1 LSGSTD
7 AQLAA
12 LVVEE
17 VMQVSHEEVKCVNY
31 KGELWT
37 LQKPHPAL
45 ADFLTAKDLL
55 IVLRHGEPPFKV
67 VLGVPHQAEVGEKHI
82 CEKHLDKN
90 GNPDKRES
98 DENAASYALVAFTT
112 LRDQNVPCKLVIMAH
127 ATTHDPNKEPTS
139 HYCQEIFADET
150 ALLFECHGAAP
161 RRLLALEL
169 SAGKNRLSDTV
180 RFGRALAAALGSRYA
195 VGVQEEACT
204 KSALIF
210 GTDGTEREGE
220 LELSARQTTS
230 LITAEEKKIAA
241 LHLEAKPAFRKPA
254 DGTNT
259 VTPDGLVLGR
269 AIAQAIIQ
277 YLSESPDGSESSED
291 SAAAKTK
298 VD

>member
-1 LSGSTD
+1 
-7 AQLAA
+7 
-12 LVVEE
+12 
-17 VMQVSHEEVKCVNY
+17 VSYEEVKHVNY

-45 ADFLTAKDLL
+45 PDFLSAKDLL

-67 VLGVPHQAEVGEKHI
+67 VLGVPHQAAVGDERI
-82 CEKHLDKN
+82 CENRITGGNLDPRN
-90 GNPDKRES
+90 S
-98 DENAASYALVAFTT
+98 DENAALYALVAFTT
-112 LRDQNVPCKLVIMAH
+112 MRDRNVPCKLVIMAH
-127 ATTHDPNKEPTS
+127 ATTHDPNKELESP
-139 HYCQEIFADET
+139 YCKEVFADEA
-150 ALLFECHGAAP
+150 ALLFECHGAGP
-161 RRLLALEL
+161 RRLRSLEL
-169 SAGKNRLSDTV
+169 SAGKSRLADTV
-180 RFGRALAAALGSRYA
+180 RFGRALAAAVEYRYTL
-195 VGVQEEACT
+195 GVQKEACK

-210 GTDGTEREGE
+210 GTDGVEIENGEVLERPA
-220 LELSARQTTS
+220 LQTTS
-230 LITAEEKKIAA
+230 LVEAENQGMPA

-254 DGTNT
+254 DGSNT

>member
-1 LSGSTD
+1 
-7 AQLAA
+7 
-12 LVVEE
+12 
-17 VMQVSHEEVKCVNY
+17 VSCEGIRRVDY

-67 VLGVPHQAEVGEKHI
+67 VLGVPHQAAVGEGYI
-82 CEKHLDKN
+82 CEERLDEN
-90 GNPDKRES
+90 GNPNPRDS

-112 LRDQNVPCKLVIMAH
+112 LRDKNVPCKLVIMAH

-139 HYCQEIFADET
+139 HYCQEIFADT
-150 ALLFECHGAAP
+150 DGAPLLLECHGTAP
-161 RRLLALEL
+161 QRRLPLEL
-169 SAGKNRLSDTV
+169 SAGNNYLSRTV
-180 RFGRALAAALGSRYA
+180 RFGQALAAALGSRYA
-195 VGVQEEACT
+195 VGVQEQACT

-210 GTDGTEREGE
+210 RTDGTEEKGV
-220 LELSARQTTS
+220 LERAALQTVS
-230 LITAEEKKIAA
+230 LVEAGKRGMPA

-259 VTPDGLVLGR
+259 VTPDGLILGR

-277 YLSESPDGSESSED
+277 YLSGSPDGSESSED
-291 SAAAKTK
+291 SAEVKTN